1 MCVNAS
7 DYKMESWDETL
18 VKEKFHY
25 DETIKVRKLTFDKSD
40 DQIHNSP
47 KQTKLY
53 MGDYESFKIESKD
66 GNVTLTVNVSGEEV
80 TYGKDQDGQHWCLDL
95 VTQKCSDDMTW

>member
-7 DYKMESWDETL
+7 DYGMDPWNENL

-25 DETIKVRKLTFDKSD
+25 DETIKGRKLKFTKSD
-40 DQIHNSP
+40 DQRHNRP
-47 KQTKLY
+47 DGTKLY

-66 GNVTLTVNVSGEEV
+66 GNVILTVNVSGEEV
-80 TYGKDQDGQHWCLDL
+80 TYYKDQDGQHWCLDL